1 LQFSR
6 AQEIRCFAETL
17 ILNAICGQDHLTH
30 FAIFKELTALC
41 GQMKKSTHSDEYGF
55 VLKKLIEMR
64 ESAGLTQQQLA
75 DALEREQSFVWR
87 IEHGERRLD
96 VVEFFWVCDALGQD
110 AKAVYAELAAAFLKC
125 K

>member
-1 LQFSR
+1 M
-6 AQEIRCFAETL
+6 
-17 ILNAICGQDHLTH
+17 
-30 FAIFKELTALC
+30 TALC
-41 GQMKKSTHSDEYGF
+41 GQMKKSTHSDEYSF

-64 ESAGLTQQQLA
+64 ETAGFTQQQLA

-96 VVEFFWVCDALGQD
+96 VVEFFWVCEALGQD
-110 AKAVYAELAAAFLKC
+110 AKAVYAELAKAFRQC